1 MNTVIFKSKQI
12 VFKKNQKYLILGGG
26 NLISDDDS
34 LFKFKL
40 KMSNMVN
47 FFQIETKIFNS
58 KIYNKIC
65 KKLGVRS
72 PKKLLFYRDYKK
84 KINI

>member
-1 MNTVIFKSKQI
+1 M
-12 VFKKNQKYLILGGG
+12 GGG
-26 NLISDDDS
+26 NLNSDEDN

-47 FFQIETKIFNS
+47 FFYIETKIFNS

-65 KKLGVRS
+65 IKLGVKN
-72 PKKLLFYRDYKK
+72 PKKLLFYRDYNKREF
-84 KINI
+84 NI